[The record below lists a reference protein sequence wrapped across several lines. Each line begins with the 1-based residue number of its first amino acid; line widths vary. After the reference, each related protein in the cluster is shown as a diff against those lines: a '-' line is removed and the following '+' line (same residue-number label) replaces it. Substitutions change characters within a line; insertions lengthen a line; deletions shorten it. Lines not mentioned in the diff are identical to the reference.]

1 MMIDIKLKEIQRADI
16 PEKDQQ
22 SEIETGVHIMTGI
35 EINLVEGPMIETE
48 VVTVRRGIIGDRVKK
63 GGNPRIEITGI
74 HLEDQKDQIDQTDP
88 IDQTDTPGSLN
99 PVFLEAE
106 EPRIQEE
113 T

>member
-1 MMIDIKLKEIQRADI
+1 MKLKEIQRADV

-22 SEIETGVHIMTGI
+22 GEIETGVHIITGI
-35 EINLVEGPMIETE
+35 EINLEEGPMIETE
-48 VVTVRRGIIGDRVKK
+48 VVTVRRGIIGDRVRK

-99 PVFLEAE
+99 PVVLEAE
-106 EPRIQEE
+106 EPRILED